1 MPLTRGS
8 AACGLISIH
17 ALLLAAGFEITEAN
31 PKGSTCIMNHFLSV
45 LNIPKAILVIPPIS
59 GDIPQCAD
67 VTI

>member
-31 PKGSTCIMNHFLSV
+31 PKGRIMNVFFSV
-45 LNIPKAILVIPPIS
+45 QTFQK
-59 GDIPQCAD
+59 QF
-67 VTI
+67 